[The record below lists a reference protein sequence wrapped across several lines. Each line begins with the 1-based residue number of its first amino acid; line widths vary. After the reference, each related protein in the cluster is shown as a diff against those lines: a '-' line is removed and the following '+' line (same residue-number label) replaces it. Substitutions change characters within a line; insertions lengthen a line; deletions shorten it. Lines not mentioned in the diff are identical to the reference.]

1 MFKHSLLLPS
11 WLDLQELDG
20 WIEAAYPPAK
30 KAWRPISYER
40 RTVQP
45 LYYSSM
51 RGKRGNGEGFQALYY
66 SPMRGKRENGEGP
79 GQRVQALHYSP
90 MRGKRGDEEENLGFG
105 PSRASN
111 FGSPG
116 LNFGSP
122 GFNFGSP
129 GEEEGFPRMIRAEG
143 FPYNQWRDWN

>member
-1 MFKHSLLLPS
+1 MRGKREGSA
-11 WLDLQELDG
+11 Q
-20 WIEAAYPPAK
+20 
-30 KAWRPISYER
+30 R
-40 RTVQP
+40 VQA

-66 SPMRGKRENGEGP
+66 SPMRGKRENGEGSE
-79 GQRVQALHYSP
+79 QRVQALHYSP
-90 MRGKRGDEEENLGFG
+90 MRGKRGDEEENLGFR
-105 PSRASN
+105 PSRVSNFGSTDLN

-122 GFNFGSP
+122 GSGNGGRLEALDFKLP

-143 FPYNQWRDWN
+143 YPYNQWRDWN

>member
-1 MFKHSLLLPS
+1 
-11 WLDLQELDG
+11 
-20 WIEAAYPPAK
+20 
-30 KAWRPISYER
+30 
-40 RTVQP
+40 
-45 LYYSSM
+45 M

-66 SPMRGKRENGEGP
+66 SPMRGKRENGEGSE
-79 GQRVQALHYSP
+79 QRVQALHYSP

-116 LNFGSP
+116 FNVDSP
-122 GFNFGSP
+122 GLGNGGRLEALDYKLP

-143 FPYNQWRDWN
+143 YPYNQWRDWN

>member
-51 RGKRGNGEGFQALYY
+51 RGKREGSA
-66 SPMRGKRENGEGP
+66 
-79 GQRVQALHYSP
+79 QRVQALHYSP
-90 MRGKRGDEEENLGFG
+90 MRGKRGDEEENLGFR
-105 PSRASN
+105 PSRVSN
-111 FGSPG
+111 FGSTD

-129 GEEEGFPRMIRAEG
+129 GF
-143 FPYNQWRDWN
+143 NV

>member
-51 RGKRGNGEGFQALYY
+51 RGKREGSAQRVQALYYSSMRGKRGNGEGFQALYY
-66 SPMRGKRENGEGP
+66 SPMRVKRENGEGS

-90 MRGKRGDEEENLGFG
+90 MRGKRGDEEENLGFQLWQ
-105 PSRASN
+105 PRSQLWQPR
-111 FGSPG
+111 FQLWQPRRRRRISP
-116 LNFGSP
+116 NDP
-122 GFNFGSP
+122 
-129 GEEEGFPRMIRAEG
+129 
-143 FPYNQWRDWN
+143 